1 MLSSLSEGLTR
12 WSSCLQ
18 YCCVGG
24 TRNGDNRTDGG
35 SCTVFG
41 HQIAGGQFSHICR
54 SFGGNPFKAL
64 QFHRNC
70 TREGPLTIVPQ
81 TDVSSAR
88 RRGGDPLLFE
98 PIVVHL
104 LSLLLFIF
112 PYRIGAQDQDVMPS
126 IELKQA
132 YDGPEISRTMRAIL
146 PFLLRS
152 ARTGHLNGT
161 ITEPTASLR

>member
-1 MLSSLSEGLTR
+1 MVQLLAALR
-12 WSSCLQ
+12 
-18 YCCVGG
+18 
-24 TRNGDNRTDGG
+24 
-35 SCTVFG
+35 
-41 HQIAGGQFSHICR
+41 
-54 SFGGNPFKAL
+54 GGNEERRQPDGRWQL
-64 QFHRNC
+64 HRFWTSNCWRAIFAYLPVVRRGSIQSPSIPPQC

-126 IELKQA
+126 IESKQA